1 MVGIFKAEINGFDRN
16 KLHIRAENKAVDDI
30 VLGIL
35 RIVRIVGLIEQAAG
49 WRISIVSKAAALCK
63 Q

>member
-1 MVGIFKAEINGFDRN
+1 MVGIFKTEINGFDRN

-35 RIVRIVGLIEQAAG
+35 RVIRIVRLIEQAAG
-49 WRISIVSKAAALCK
+49 GRIGIVGEAAALGE

>member
-49 WRISIVSKAAALCK
+49 QPPATARMTTAMR
-63 Q
+63 